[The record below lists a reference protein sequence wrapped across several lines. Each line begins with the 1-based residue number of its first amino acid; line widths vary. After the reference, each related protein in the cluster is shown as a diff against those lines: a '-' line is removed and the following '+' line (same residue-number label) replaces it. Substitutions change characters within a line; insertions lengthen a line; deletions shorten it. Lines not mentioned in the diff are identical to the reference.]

1 MLVDAPQYIV
11 ARNRNRRAAVRRGKK
26 RQPAL
31 RDTVA
36 RNVNRRTQYVMARN
50 VNRRC
55 ATSWQEALTGAQ
67 DTVAKSVNRR
77 AGNDTVR

>member
-31 RDTVA
+31 RDTAA
-36 RNVNRRTQYVMARN
+36 RSVNRRTQYVMGKKR
-50 VNRRC
+50 
-55 ATSWQEALTGAQ
+55 
-67 DTVAKSVNRR
+67 
-77 AGNDTVR
+77 